1 METTRRSFV
10 QLLGVTGASA
20 LVGCES
26 ATDALAR
33 LVASGTEADFR
44 PPTGDRIDLSTHV
57 LNRLT
62 WGPRPGDYRR
72 VESIGV
78 DAFIDEQL
86 DPPAIDDRGCDWRTA
101 SIETVHEPTGEL
113 YEYDAKRLLTDL
125 TRQKLVRG
133 VYSRRQLF
141 EVMVDFWSDHLNI
154 ASGKDDCR
162 WLKVADERD
171 VVRAHA
177 LGRFRDLLKA
187 SVVSPAMLI
196 YLDGHDNKVEHPG
209 DRPNENHARELLEL
223 HTLGVNGG
231 YTQHDVMEVARCLSG
246 WTYENRPFKF
256 RAATVDFAPRRHDD
270 GPKTVLGH
278 AISAG
283 GGADDLERVLDIVC
297 GHPSTARHIATKL
310 CRRFIDEAPQDN
322 AVATVAAAFANSEG
336 NIATTLRALFATD
349 AFRTRRGTMLK
360 RPLRYVLSTL
370 RGVDART
377 NCGTPVL
384 RYLERMGHA
393 PFQYPTPDGYPLEAT
408 PWLGTLLWRW
418 NFALALETG
427 RLKGTHLDAAALA
440 ERLGAPHGTATH
452 LLGRR
457 PLPTEVAVLDGANNP
472 IALVLAS
479 PAFQFH

>member
-20 LVGCES
+20 LVGCDS

-33 LVASGTEADFR
+33 LVEGGADADFR
-44 PPTGDRIDLSTHV
+44 PPASGEIDLSAHL

-72 VESIGV
+72 IETIGV
-78 DAFIDEQL
+78 DAFIAEQL
-86 DPPAIDDRGCDWRTA
+86 DPGVIDDRGCDRRAA
-101 SIETVHEPTGEL
+101 SIETVHEPAAEL
-113 YEYDAKRLLTDL
+113 YEYDAQQLLTDL
-125 TRQKLVRG
+125 TRQKLIRG

-177 LGRFRDLLKA
+177 LGRFRDLVRA
-187 SVVSPAMLI
+187 SALSPAMLI

-209 DRPNENHARELLEL
+209 DHPNENYARELLEL

-231 YTQHDVMEVARCLSG
+231 YTQHDVMDVARCLSG

-256 RAATVDFAPRRHDD
+256 RAATVDFDPGRHDD
-270 GPKTVLGH
+270 GSKTVLGH
-278 AISAG
+278 AIPAG
-283 GGADDLERVLDIVC
+283 GGADDLDRVLDIVC

-310 CRRFIDEAPQDN
+310 CHRFIDDEPPED
-322 AVATVAAAFANSEG
+322 AVATVAAAFTSSVG
-336 NIATTLRALFATD
+336 DIATTLRALFATEV
-349 AFRTRRGTMLK
+349 FRTRRGTMLK

-370 RGVDART
+370 RGVDAST
-377 NCGTPVL
+377 NCGPPVL

-393 PFQYPTPDGYPLEAT
+393 PFQYPTPDGYPMEAA

-427 RLKGTHLDAAALA
+427 RLKGTRLDAAALG
-440 ERLGAPHGTATH
+440 ERLGDPHSVAAH

-457 PLPTEVAVLDGANNP
+457 PRPTEAEVLDGANSP